1 MYFPLK
7 VVFIV
12 CKNTGNHMHVKTISD
27 YAIRRLMQNEL
38 GVTHHNVCRMKSIHF
53 NLYQPNWRWSPAEL
67 IPSFPKKIRWINKNC
82 VSMDSHCFDSAPTPN
97 PQPFPPTLRHPSI
110 CTSCWLCCVTSAKNF
125 ILMLTWRMFFPLI
138 SGYYV
143 HITTFQFWCKWKAH
157 LFLHDQIQR
166 IIRSYW
172 LIQLPWTLPR
182 HVTACVSWICLWCA
196 VPFWFTSLPAT
207 NETQSEQSE
216 REQIVDQ
223 VVDDGAK
230 IGDGKKRTLL
240 HRQRKSA

>member
-1 MYFPLK
+1 
-7 VVFIV
+7 
-12 CKNTGNHMHVKTISD
+12 
-27 YAIRRLMQNEL
+27 
-38 GVTHHNVCRMKSIHF
+38 
-53 NLYQPNWRWSPAEL
+53 
-67 IPSFPKKIRWINKNC
+67 
-82 VSMDSHCFDSAPTPN
+82 MDSHCFEPPTPN
-97 PQPFPPTLRHPSI
+97 PFPPPYPTPSI
-110 CTSCWLCCVTSAKNF
+110 CTSSWLCCVTSAKNF
-125 ILMLTWRMFFPLI
+125 ILMLTWRMFFLLM

-143 HITTFQFWCKWKAH
+143 HITTFQLWCNWKAH

-172 LIQLPWTLPR
+172 LIQSPWTLPR

-196 VPFWFTSLPAT
+196 VPFWFTSLLAT

-223 VVDDGAK
+223 VVDDDAK